1 MRIDLRQLFDIV
13 GERKTFDLSLCFS
26 DEEYNGEHPFQTP
39 VKVSGQIENKAQVVR
54 LVFSVKF
61 VLKLHCD
68 RCMEEFERAYD
79 FSFQHVLVRKLN
91 TDNDEYVVC
100 EDSQLDIDELVRADL
115 FLELP
120 TKVLCKEDCKGLCGQ
135 CGKNLNFDSCE
146 CEKKSIDPRLEI
158 LGKLL
163 E

>member
-1 MRIDLRQLFDIV
+1 MKIDLRQLFDIV

-26 DEEYNGEHPFQTP
+26 DEEYNGEYPFQTP

-61 VLKLHCD
+61 VL
-68 RCMEEFERAYD
+68 
-79 FSFQHVLVRKLN
+79 KLN

-120 TKVLCKEDCKGLCGQ
+120 TKVLCRENCKGLCGQ
-135 CGKNLNFDSCE
+135 CGRNLNFDSCE